1 MQKLLIF
8 NTKYKKYGGED
19 ANIKEK
25 INFYKNF
32 YEVDY
37 LEVKNSSF
45 SLNSILALFT
55 LNNLKVN
62 IRLKK
67 SLNKFKPDFVYI
79 HNTWFN
85 SGLGI
90 FRVLFKKNIVP
101 IVKVH
106 NFRFE
111 CGRYFLLK
119 NHLKSNRLC
128 EKCSKNRNSNL
139 FFNKYFENSY
149 LKSILL
155 IFHSK
160 KYFRILKESNIKIA
174 CLNSFQK
181 NYLIDLGIDIAK
193 LHILENPLP
202 VPSSYQVYNPQSNFV
217 IYAGAIEKN
226 KGVFELCSAWK
237 DKKIDGVS
245 LHIVGDGDQKEE
257 LQKNFESENI
267 KFLGLLSNKD
277 TLELIKKARAVITA
291 TKMYEVQP
299 RLLNE
304 ASINSVPSIYPSFG
318 GMDEYFPNGY
328 DMSFKQYDYDS
339 LKEKM
344 DLLVSENKL
353 IDNSEKVNNFLSKKL
368 SNESIIKKFRTI
380 SKI

>member
-19 ANIKEK
+19 ANIKEE

-32 YEVDY
+32 YEVHY
-37 LEVKNSSF
+37 LELKNSSF

-62 IRLKK
+62 RRLKK
-67 SLNKFKPDFVYI
+67 SLNNFKPDFVYI

-119 NHLKSNRLC
+119 NHLKSNSVC

-181 NYLIDLGIDIAK
+181 NYLINLGIDIAK

-202 VPSSYQVYNPQSNFV
+202 APSSHQVYNPQSNFV

-237 DKKIDGVS
+237 DKKLDGVS

-339 LKEKM
+339 LKEKF
-344 DLLVSENKL
+344 DLLVNENKL
-353 IDNSEKVNNFLSKKL
+353 IENSEKVNNFLYKKL
-368 SNESIIKKFRTI
+368 SNESIIKKFKTI

>member
-19 ANIKEK
+19 ANIKEE

-62 IRLKK
+62 IMLKK

-119 NHLKSNRLC
+119 NHLKSKRVC

-202 VPSSYQVYNPQSNFV
+202 LPSSYQVYNPQSNFV

-237 DKKIDGVS
+237 DKKIDGIS
-245 LHIVGDGDQKEE
+245 LHIVGGGDQKEE

-344 DLLVSENKL
+344 DLLINENKL

>member
-19 ANIKEK
+19 ANIKEE

-119 NHLKSNRLC
+119 NHLKSNRVC

-380 SKI
+380 SKL

>member
-119 NHLKSNRLC
+119 NHLKSNRVC

-160 KYFRILKESNIKIA
+160 K
-174 CLNSFQK
+174 
-181 NYLIDLGIDIAK
+181 
-193 LHILENPLP
+193 
-202 VPSSYQVYNPQSNFV
+202 
-217 IYAGAIEKN
+217 
-226 KGVFELCSAWK
+226 VF
-237 DKKIDGVS
+237 
-245 LHIVGDGDQKEE
+245 
-257 LQKNFESENI
+257 
-267 KFLGLLSNKD
+267 
-277 TLELIKKARAVITA
+277 
-291 TKMYEVQP
+291 
-299 RLLNE
+299 
-304 ASINSVPSIYPSFG
+304 
-318 GMDEYFPNGY
+318 
-328 DMSFKQYDYDS
+328 
-339 LKEKM
+339 
-344 DLLVSENKL
+344 
-353 IDNSEKVNNFLSKKL
+353 
-368 SNESIIKKFRTI
+368 
-380 SKI
+380 

>member
-19 ANIKEK
+19 ANIKEE

-119 NHLKSNRLC
+119 NHLKSNRVC

>member
-19 ANIKEK
+19 ANINEEIK
-25 INFYKNF
+25 FYKNF
-32 YEVDY
+32 YKVSY

-45 SLNSILALFT
+45 NLYSILALFT
-55 LNNLKVN
+55 LNNLEVN
-62 IRLKK
+62 RRLKK
-67 SLNKFKPDFVYI
+67 SLNKFKPNYVYI

-90 FRVLFKKNIVP
+90 FNILIKKNIVP

-111 CGRYFLLK
+111 CSRYFLLK
-119 NHLKSNRLC
+119 NHLKSKSVC
-128 EKCSKNRNSNL
+128 EKCSKNTKSNL

-160 KYFRILKESNIKIA
+160 KYFRILKESNIKVV

-181 NYLIDLGIDIAK
+181 NYLINLGIDVAK

-202 VPSSYQVYNPQSNFV
+202 ESSSPQVYNPQSNFV
-217 IYAGAIEKN
+217 IYAGAIENN

-237 DKKIDGVS
+237 EKKIDSVS

-277 TLELIKKARAVITA
+277 TLKLIKKARAVITA

-318 GMDEYFPNGY
+318 GMDEYFPSGY

-339 LKEKM
+339 LKEKI
-344 DLLVSENKL
+344 DLLFNEKKL
-353 IDNSEKVNNFLSKKL
+353 IKNSEEVNNFLSKKL
-368 SNESIIKKFRTI
+368 SDESIIKKFKTI

>member
-19 ANIKEK
+19 ANIKEE

-32 YEVDY
+32 YEVYY
-37 LEVKNSSF
+37 LEIKNSSF

-62 IRLKK
+62 IMLKK

-90 FRVLFKKNIVP
+90 FRVLLKKNIVP

-119 NHLKSNRLC
+119 NHLKSKRVC

-174 CLNSFQK
+174 CLNNFQK

-237 DKKIDGVS
+237 DKKIDGIS
-245 LHIVGDGDQKEE
+245 LHIVGGGDQKEE

-339 LKEKM
+339 LKEKF
-344 DLLVSENKL
+344 DLLVNENKL
-353 IDNSEKVNNFLSKKL
+353 IENSEKVNNFLSKKL
-368 SNESIIKKFRTI
+368 SNESIIKKFKTI